1 MEHDTES
8 FKAGRCSQ
16 KGLTLLEVL
25 IAVLVLSIGLLG
37 MAGLQTVSMKA
48 SQSAYLGSQA
58 AALAYDM
65 ADRVR
70 ANPDGTYA
78 GQTYAAQDCN
88 NTPASP
94 IDSADRAEW
103 ACLLQQLLPGGNGA
117 VAGGPD
123 DFEITV
129 QWNDPHADD
138 DDAEQLAYTLR
149 VRL

>member
-1 MEHDTES
+1 MGHDTKTS
-8 FKAGRCSQ
+8 RANRRCQ
-16 KGLTLLEVL
+16 QGLTLVEVL

-65 ADRVR
+65 ADRIR
-70 ANPDGTYA
+70 ANPDGSYA
-78 GQTYAAQDCN
+78 GQTYAAQGCED
-88 NTPASP
+88 TPNSP
-94 IDSADRAEW
+94 IDTADRAEW

-117 VAGGPD
+117 VTGGPD